1 MQNWRVKQGVIHT
14 TLFVF
19 LGNTAFFWYA
29 FLTLTMKPRYCL
41 YLLWLLAGS
50 VRAQANRP
58 PVMLRSDATSEVS
71 MRGHLTRFVD
81 STGQLS
87 IRQVIDRRQMGQF
100 QPAVSLTDRQD
111 FGYNTTATHW
121 LYFELATPA
130 HMPKPVRL
138 MLEIKYAN
146 IDELELLE
154 VSHGNI
160 RSLGLTGNHFVFG
173 QRPYR
178 NNNYVFPIQLRA
190 GQTAGYYL
198 RLRQPYA
205 ILSFFVRLWHRP
217 AFLASDR
224 SEYFLWGMFVGIIC
238 IVAVL
243 NLVMLLALRDWIY
256 FWYSLY
262 LHFIT
267 MHLFSDA
274 GLGFQYLWPTFPRLN
289 DYLPVYLY
297 VWAAMVAQLTFMQY
311 FIRQNRH
318 NSRIFRWVNGF
329 KALVT
334 VALAAALTVQWL
346 AVPGREQYLYR
357 VVSLTTSCFVLVV
370 TGLAIFS
377 LLEPGR
383 RTGNREP
390 MVRYYGYAL
399 AVQFMGYGLVATI
412 NFCQGQGWVLPFD
425 VETYVVLG
433 LTVLVDLVF
442 FTYGL
447 AYRYNHAQQRNQ
459 QLELNV
465 LLSRQEA
472 QQRVIQ
478 SLEDERRRLAQDL
491 HDDIGPLLATT
502 KGYLSRLARTGQII
516 PLQQA
521 QRLLDEAADELR
533 TLAHQLLPRAL
544 EQSDLVSAIS
554 EASRVLSRRGI
565 PVEFVSAGQVRP
577 LVAQREQLVFSIA
590 TQLIRNAQRHPRV
603 TDVTVQLL
611 YHDVYLTLSVEDNG
625 LPTPIADTDRTNLR
639 AKADLLKAELL
650 IDTTDDGNSVMLSVF
665 ITNSVPA

>member
-1 MQNWRVKQGVIHT
+1 
-14 TLFVF
+14 
-19 LGNTAFFWYA
+19 
-29 FLTLTMKPRYCL
+29 MKPCYCL
-41 YLLWLLAGS
+41 CLLWLMAAS
-50 VRAQANRP
+50 VRAQANP
-58 PVMLRSDATSEVS
+58 PPMMLRSDGTSEVS
-71 MRGHLTRFVD
+71 MRGHLSRFVD

-87 IRQVIDRRQMGQF
+87 IRQVIDRQQTGQF
-100 QPAVSLTDRQD
+100 RPTVSLTDRQD

-121 LYFELATPA
+121 LYFELVAPTNI
-130 HMPKPVRL
+130 PKPVRL
-138 MLEIKYAN
+138 MLEIEYAN
-146 IDELELLE
+146 LDELELLE
-154 VSHGNI
+154 VSHGTI
-160 RSLGLTGNHFVFG
+160 RSLGVTGNHFVFS

-274 GLGFQYLWPTFPRLN
+274 GLGFQYLWPTLPHLN

-318 NSRIFRWVNGF
+318 NSRIFRWANGF
-329 KALVT
+329 KAFVTFALV
-334 VALAAALTVQWL
+334 AAITVQWL
-346 AVPGREQYLYR
+346 GVPGREQYLYR
-357 VVSLTTSCFVLVV
+357 VVSLTTSCFVVVV
-370 TGLAIFS
+370 TGLTILS

-383 RTGNREP
+383 RTGTREP

-412 NFCQGQGWVLPFD
+412 NFCQGQGWMLPFD
-425 VETYVVLG
+425 VETYIVLG
-433 LTVLVDLVF
+433 LTVLIDLVF

-447 AYRYNHAQQRNQ
+447 AYRYTHAQHRNQ

-465 LLSRQEA
+465 LQSRQQA
-472 QQRVIQ
+472 QQQVIN

-491 HDDIGPLLATT
+491 HDDIGPLLATA
-502 KGYLSRLARTGQII
+502 KGYLSRLDRTSQAT

-533 TLAHQLLPRAL
+533 TLAHQLMPRAL
-544 EQSDLVSAIS
+544 EQNDLVNAIA

-565 PVEFVSAGQVRP
+565 PVEFVSAGEVKP
-577 LVAQREQLVFSIA
+577 LDGQRAQLVFSMA
-590 TQLIRNAQRHPRV
+590 TQLIRNAQRHQRV

-611 YHDVYLTLSVEDNG
+611 YHDNYLTLSVEDNG
-625 LPTPIADTDRTNLR
+625 LPTPIADTDRANLR
-639 AKADLLKAELL
+639 AKADLLKADLL
-650 IDTTDDGNSVMLSVF
+650 IDSTDDGNSVMLSEV
-665 ITNSVPA
+665 ITNPVPA